1 MILHL
6 VLFRFRAGV
15 SQAAI
20 DAARDGLLAL
30 RQSVPEVRK
39 MAWNRNLG
47 PSAPDYP
54 FILSVTL
61 DDMAAVERYLN
72 HPAHVDA
79 VARWLAPVR
88 EARLAVDIEVA

>member
-15 SQAAI
+15 PSAAI
-20 DAARDGLLAL
+20 DAAREALLAL
-30 RQSVPEVRK
+30 QQSIPEIRK
-39 MAWNRNLG
+39 IAWSRNLG

-54 FILSVTL
+54 FVLSVSL
-61 DDMAAVERYLN
+61 DDMAAVERYLT

-79 VARWLAPVR
+79 VARWLAPIR
-88 EARLAVDIEVA
+88 EARLAVDIEVP